1 MLPLSQTSALV
12 LICDNVSYQ
21 SHKSKEFLSHLDL
34 SAGQKMY
41 DKIQHL
47 QPHLDE
53 IIPNRKFILHNYIR
67 RTIKAG
73 ETQILILA
81 CGWDPMLVKLHEEFP
96 DNSFFGVDSESIELQ
111 QSLVQKI
118 MPCSRICYIRE
129 DISSMDKLIAKLK
142 QNHWSPDKPT
152 CLVVEGI
159 SYYLS
164 PDLFWSSLKSLKES
178 INAKCFI
185 CGDFLVDW
193 NQQEVSALTKKI
205 GLNIF
210 EMIKETCQHDYYNY
224 TKNHFIE
231 NLKNLSFH
239 KVEYWTQDEMQR
251 ERTGKS
257 APWRKKEGH
266 IYSFSAESA

>member
-12 LICDNVSYQ
+12 LICDSISYQ

-41 DKIQHL
+41 DKVQHL
-47 QPHLDE
+47 KPHLDE
-53 IIPNRKFILHNYIR
+53 IIPNRKFIIHNYIR
-67 RTIKAG
+67 KIMKAG
-73 ETQILILA
+73 ETQILTLA

-118 MPCSRICYIRE
+118 MPHSRIFYINE
-129 DISSMDKLIAKLK
+129 DISSIDKLMAKLK
-142 QNHWSPDKPT
+142 QNNWSSDKPT
-152 CLVVEGI
+152 CFIVEGI
-159 SYYLS
+159 SYYIF
-164 PDLFWSSLKSLKES
+164 PDLFWNSLKALKES
-178 INAKCFI
+178 INAECFI

-193 NQQEVSALTKKI
+193 DQQEVSALTKKI
-205 GLNIF
+205 GLGIF
-210 EMIKETCQHDYYNY
+210 EMIKETCRHDYYNY
-224 TKNHFIE
+224 TKDHFTE

-239 KVEYWTQDEMQR
+239 KIELRTQDEMQK

-257 APWRKKEGH
+257 DPWKKGEGH